1 MANLPNKE
9 PLKINLTQSTNNSK
23 YTCRNYGQNNND
35 MKLNL
40 NIQPLESWIK
50 TGKEPL
56 LIAGPCSAE
65 TEDQLVATAHLLAK
79 TGRVS
84 ALRAGIWKPRTRPGE
99 FEGIGSIGLEWLK
112 RAKEETG
119 LPTAVEVATAKHVE
133 EALKAGVDI
142 LWVGAR
148 STANPFTVQE
158 IADALKGVD
167 VPVMVKNPV
176 NPDLTLWIGAL
187 ERINNAGITKL
198 AAIHRGFSSYEKSAF
213 RNEPMW
219 DLAINLKTHA
229 PHLPIIC
236 DPSHISGN
244 RDLIPYISQKALD
257 MDMQGLMIESHI
269 DPTIAWTDAK
279 QQVTPAALE
288 ELIGRLT
295 LRKPETRNVE
305 VNDKLAD
312 LRNSIDKIDD
322 LVIQKMAE
330 RMQIVEQIGNYK
342 RDNNITILQVNRWDE
357 ILNKR
362 TSYARALKLS
372 TEFAEKLLEL
382 IHSESI
388 RKQTEIMNKDQVS
401 VPAEKLTHV

>member
-1 MANLPNKE
+1 
-9 PLKINLTQSTNNSK
+9 
-23 YTCRNYGQNNND
+23 

-40 NIQPLESWIK
+40 NIQPLNTWIN
-50 TGKEPL
+50 GGSEPL

-65 TEDQLVATAHLLAK
+65 TEDQLVATAHLLK
-79 TGRVS
+79 NTGKIA

-133 EALKAGVDI
+133 EALAAGVDI

-176 NPDLTLWIGAL
+176 NPDISLWIGAL

-219 DLAINLKTHA
+219 DIAIHLKTLA

-236 DPSHISGN
+236 DPSHITGN
-244 RDLIPYISQKALD
+244 RDLIGYISQKALD
-257 MDMQGLMIESHI
+257 LDMQGLMIESHI
-269 DPTIAWTDAK
+269 DPSVAWTDAK
-279 QQVTPAALE
+279 QQVTPAALA
-288 ELIGRLT
+288 ELIDRLV
-295 LRKPETRNVE
+295 LRKPEAGDAIVK
-305 VNDKLAD
+305 DKLSE
-312 LRNSIDKIDD
+312 LRGTIDKIDD
-322 LVIQKMAE
+322 LLIQKIAE
-330 RMQIVEQIGNYK
+330 RMKIAEEIGTYK

-357 ILNKR
+357 ILKKAI
-362 TSYARALKLS
+362 SYGKALKLS
-372 TEFAEKLLEL
+372 EEFTEKFLEL
-382 IHSESI
+382 VHNESI
-388 RKQTEIMNKDQVS
+388 RRQTEIMNKDQAGQQ
-401 VPAEKLTHV
+401 AEKLTHA

>member
-1 MANLPNKE
+1 
-9 PLKINLTQSTNNSK
+9 
-23 YTCRNYGQNNND
+23 

-40 NIQPLESWIK
+40 NIEPLSSWIETK
-50 TGKEPL
+50 GEPL

-99 FEGIGSIGLEWLK
+99 FEGIGSIGLEWLL

-119 LPTAVEVATAKHVE
+119 LPVTVEVATGKHVE

-148 STANPFTVQE
+148 STVNPFTVQE
-158 IADALKGVD
+158 IADALRGVD

-176 NPDLTLWIGAL
+176 NPDLSLWIGAL

-219 DLAINLKTHA
+219 DIAINLKTIA
-229 PHLPIIC
+229 PTLPIIC

-244 RDLIPYISQKALD
+244 RDLIGYISQKALD
-257 MDMQGLMIESHI
+257 LDMQGLMIESHI
-269 DPTIAWTDAK
+269 DPSVAWTDAK
-279 QQVTPAALE
+279 QQVTPAALDE
-288 ELIGRLT
+288 IIGHLT
-295 LRKPETRNVE
+295 LRKPEIKNADVK
-305 VNDKLAD
+305 DKLAI
-312 LRNSIDKIDD
+312 LRNQIDKIDD

-342 RDNNITILQVNRWDE
+342 KDNNITILQVNRWDE
-357 ILNKR
+357 ILRKGID
-362 TSYARALKLS
+362 YAKALKLS
-372 TEFAEKLLEL
+372 PEFTEKLLEL
-382 IHSESI
+382 MHAESI
-388 RKQTEIMNKDQVS
+388 RKQTEIMNKDEAGQK
-401 VPAEKLTHV
+401 AEKLAHA

>member
-1 MANLPNKE
+1 
-9 PLKINLTQSTNNSK
+9 
-23 YTCRNYGQNNND
+23 

-40 NIQPLESWIK
+40 NIQPLNTWIK

-56 LIAGPCSAE
+56 VISGPCSAE
-65 TEDQLVATAHLLAK
+65 TEEQLVATAHLLAQ
-79 TGRVS
+79 TGKVS

-176 NPDLTLWIGAL
+176 NPDLSLWVGAL

-219 DLAINLKTHA
+219 DVAIALKTLA
-229 PHLPIIC
+229 PELPLIN

-244 RDLIPYISQKALD
+244 RDLIGYVSQKALD
-257 MDMQGLMIESHI
+257 LDMQGLMIESHI
-269 DPTIAWTDAK
+269 DPSVAWTDAK
-279 QQVTPAALE
+279 QQVTPAALAD
-288 ELIGRLT
+288 IIDHLT
-295 LRKPETRNVE
+295 LRKPEVRNAE
-305 VNDKLAD
+305 VNDKMTE
-312 LRNSIDKIDD
+312 LRNEIDKIDD
-322 LVIQKMAE
+322 LVIQKIAE
-330 RMQIVEQIGNYK
+330 RMQIAEKIGQYK
-342 RDNNITILQVNRWDE
+342 KDNNITILQVGRWDE
-357 ILNKR
+357 ILQKR
-362 TSYARALKLS
+362 TTYGKALKLS
-372 TEFAEKLLEL
+372 GEFTEKLLEL
-382 IHSESI
+382 VHNESI
-388 RKQTEIMNKDQVS
+388 RRQTEVMNADAAQGQA
-401 VPAEKLTHV
+401 AEKLTHA